1 MIEKLIPFIRIKSF
15 HLLVISLIFL
25 IISFPFYEEM
35 KNRINSSKLII
46 NMYKSSL
53 ESSIYQY
60 KFLPFILSQNQRIV
74 DIVTGKEDAVSSGYF
89 LQRIKYAT
97 NVATVYVQDNTGTAI
112 ASSNWNQHDSYI
124 GKNYGFRPYFKEAMA
139 GRLGQF
145 YGIGITSLTPGYF
158 ISYGLKSEGRII
170 GTITIEINLSDLEDV
185 WASGPDEIVVADVN
199 NIIFLSSNKAWKNKT
214 LGDISARAIDKVATE
229 KQFVRHLL
237 SPISL
242 SQCYRVGDMTFYSDS
257 MFGCALP
264 GIFSIEE
271 DILDYG
277 WTILSLQSTHYYY
290 ALAIVAFLLASL
302 IYGIMLFAY
311 RNFRNKYKR
320 SIQKLQNQL
329 VENSK
334 LASIGQ
340 MATELAHEFNQPLS
354 AIYMLLDTSR
364 LLLERKLYPQ
374 VDENLAL
381 VASHIERMTQQ
392 ISELKS
398 FASRHRISSGHANI
412 VLVANSSLKLFQ
424 ATLKKSNVQ
433 LDFQASHNVIQVP
446 CNDVGLEQIFS
457 NLITNA
463 LDAMNGQEKKRLTI
477 LISKMDGKVQ
487 VSVRDNGAGIS
498 DPSRIFE
505 SYFSTKKRGTGLG
518 LAIVKGIVEN
528 SGGSIKAQ
536 NHAEGGAEF
545 IVKWREW
552 VDAASILAQTAQT
565 AQTD

>member
-1 MIEKLIPFIRIKSF
+1 MVEKLIPFIRIKSF
-15 HLLVISLIFL
+15 HLLIITLIVL

-35 KNRINSSKLII
+35 KNRINASKLII

-60 KFLPFILSQNQRIV
+60 KFLPFILSQNQKIV
-74 DIVTGKEDAVSSGYF
+74 DIATGNLDPVESGYF

-97 NVATVYVQDNTGTAI
+97 NVANVFVQDKSGKAI
-112 ASSNWNQHDSYI
+112 ASSNWDSPDSYI
-124 GKNYGFRPYFKEAMA
+124 GRNYGFRPYFKAAMA

-145 YGIGITSLTPGYF
+145 YGVGITSLTPGYF
-158 ISYGLKSEGRII
+158 ISYGLTSGGEII

-185 WASGPDEIVVADVN
+185 WASGPDEIIVSDRH

-214 LGDISARAIDKVATE
+214 LGDISARTIDKVDAE

-237 SPISL
+237 SPIAL
-242 SQCYRVGDMTFYSDS
+242 KRCYSVADMTFYSNS

-290 ALAIVAFLLASL
+290 ALAVLAVLLALL
-302 IYGIMLFAY
+302 IYGVILFAY

-320 SIQKLQNQL
+320 SVQKLQNQL

-364 LLLERKLYPQ
+364 LLLERKLYSQ
-374 VDENLAL
+374 VDDNLAL

-398 FASRHRISSGHANI
+398 FASRHRISSGNANI
-412 VLVANSSLKLFQ
+412 VMVANSSLKLFQ

-433 LDFQASHNVIQVP
+433 LEFQASHNVIQVP
-446 CNDVGLEQIFS
+446 CNEIGLEQIFS

-463 LDAMNGQEKKRLTI
+463 LEAMSNQEKKRL
-477 LISKMDGKVQ
+477 LIFINKADGKVQ
-487 VSVRDNGAGIS
+487 VLVRDNGGGIS
-498 DPSRIFE
+498 EPTRIFD
-505 SYFSTKKRGTGLG
+505 SYFSTKQRGTGLG

-536 NHAEGGAEF
+536 NHAAGGAEF
-545 IVKWREW
+545 SIKWREW
-552 VDAASILAQTAQT
+552 IDAVPVPTKDT
-565 AQTD
+565 P

>member
-1 MIEKLIPFIRIKSF
+1 MKSGG
-15 HLLVISLIFL
+15 
-25 IISFPFYEEM
+25 
-35 KNRINSSKLII
+35 
-46 NMYKSSL
+46 
-53 ESSIYQY
+53 
-60 KFLPFILSQNQRIV
+60 
-74 DIVTGKEDAVSSGYF
+74 D
-89 LQRIKYAT
+89 
-97 NVATVYVQDNTGTAI
+97 
-112 ASSNWNQHDSYI
+112 
-124 GKNYGFRPYFKEAMA
+124 
-139 GRLGQF
+139 
-145 YGIGITSLTPGYF
+145 
-158 ISYGLKSEGRII
+158 II

-185 WASGPDEIVVADVN
+185 WASGPDEIIVSDVH

-214 LGDISARAIDKVATE
+214 LGDISARAIDKVDSE

-237 SPISL
+237 SPIAL
-242 SQCYRVGDMTFYSDS
+242 SRCYSVGDMTFYSNS
-257 MFGCALP
+257 KFGCALP

-290 ALAIVAFLLASL
+290 ALAVLAILLALL
-302 IYGIMLFAY
+302 IYGIILFAY

-398 FASRHRISSGHANI
+398 FASRHRISSGNANI
-412 VLVANSSLKLFQ
+412 VLVANSSIKLFQ

-433 LDFQASHNVIQVP
+433 LEFLASHNVIQVP
-446 CNDVGLEQIFS
+446 CNDIGLEQIFS

-463 LDAMNGQEKKRLTI
+463 LDAMNNQEKKRLLI
-477 LISKMDGKVQ
+477 LIDKADGKVQ
-487 VSVRDNGAGIS
+487 VRVRDNGSGIS
-498 DPSRIFE
+498 EPTRIFD
-505 SYFSTKKRGTGLG
+505 SYFSTKQRGTGLG

-536 NHAEGGAEF
+536 NHAAGGAEF
-545 IVKWREW
+545 IIKWREW
-552 VDAASILAQTAQT
+552 VDAAQVSSDGTL
-565 AQTD
+565 